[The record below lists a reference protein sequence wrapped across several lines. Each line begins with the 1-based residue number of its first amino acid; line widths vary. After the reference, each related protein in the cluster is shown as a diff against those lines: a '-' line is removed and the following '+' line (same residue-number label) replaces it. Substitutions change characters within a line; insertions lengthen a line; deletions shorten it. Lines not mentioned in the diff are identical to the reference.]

1 MQYKKEYKSSFKG
14 FLPLNSL
21 DELLFAG
28 SCSEQYDD
36 QWIALLSV
44 LRELSGWVSIFVC
57 TYEHIVF
64 GEALLENWSKYMNN

>member
-36 QWIALLSV
+36 Q
-44 LRELSGWVSIFVC
+44 
-57 TYEHIVF
+57 
-64 GEALLENWSKYMNN
+64 